1 MTTDFEVIIVG
12 SGPAGSS
19 TALHLAALDPAMA
32 RRTLILEKAVHPRV
46 KLCAGGITGKG
57 LRVLDRL
64 GLPLGV
70 DFLPMTGVE
79 IRAGQR
85 RRYTACPGLGVTI
98 QRPAFDGW
106 LAHKAA
112 ERGAHLHEGEGFT
125 VAEVEADRVVVTTAK
140 ARYTARAL
148 VAADGAASPVRR
160 ALGWPPPRHRARLL
174 ILDTERGPHDDA
186 LRDDTLYLDFA
197 PMGEGIHGYVW
208 DFPTRINGRPF
219 VNRGIYDRG
228 DPESAKGSLK
238 EPLRRALADRG
249 VDLDACHLQGHLER
263 ELDPAGPFARPRVL
277 LAGEAAGIDP
287 ALGEG
292 IAQALAYGDL
302 AARELLR
309 AARTGDWSFTGYRRR
324 LLRSRLGQELL
335 GTRHLAARLYG
346 PRGDRYLDL
355 FLASARINRLG
366 ARFLA
371 GRLHPALLS
380 LAVLPSLAMMPF
392 VGGRVQGRSG
402 SSLRF
407 CI

>member
-1 MTTDFEVIIVG
+1 VICY
-12 SGPAGSS
+12 
-19 TALHLAALDPAMA
+19 
-32 RRTLILEKAVHPRV
+32 R
-46 KLCAGGITGKG
+46 
-57 LRVLDRL
+57 
-64 GLPLGV
+64 
-70 DFLPMTGVE
+70 
-79 IRAGQR
+79 Q
-85 RRYTACPGLGVTI
+85 
-98 QRPAFDGW
+98 Q
-106 LAHKAA
+106 KAA
-112 ERGAHLHEGEGFT
+112 PCRGE
-125 VAEVEADRVVVTTAK
+125 
-140 ARYTARAL
+140 
-148 VAADGAASPVRR
+148 
-160 ALGWPPPRHRARLL
+160 LG
-174 ILDTERGPHDDA
+174 
-186 LRDDTLYLDFA
+186 
-197 PMGEGIHGYVW
+197 
-208 DFPTRINGRPF
+208 
-219 VNRGIYDRG
+219 
-228 DPESAKGSLK
+228 S
-238 EPLRRALADRG
+238 
-249 VDLDACHLQGHLER
+249 
-263 ELDPAGPFARPRVL
+263 
-277 LAGEAAGIDP
+277 GEAAGIDP

>member
-1 MTTDFEVIIVG
+1 VAKGRAVSVDFEVIIVG

-19 TALHLAALDPAMA
+19 TALHLAARDPALA

-57 LRVLDRL
+57 LRILDRL

-79 IRAGQR
+79 IRYGDR
-85 RRYTACPGLGVTI
+85 RRYTPCPGLGVTI

-106 LAHKAA
+106 LARKAA
-112 ERGAHLHEGEGFT
+112 ERGAILHEGEAFT
-125 VAEVEADRVVVTTAK
+125 TAEVEANRVVVTTEK
-140 ARYTARAL
+140 GSYTARAL
-148 VAADGAASPVRR
+148 VAADGAASPVRH
-160 ALGWPPPRHRARLL
+160 ALGWPAPRHRARLL
-174 ILDTERGPHDDA
+174 ILDTERGPHDDS
-186 LRDDTLYLDFA
+186 LRDDTLYLDFG

-208 DFPTRINGRPF
+208 DFPTRINGRLYI
-219 VNRGIYDRG
+219 NRGLYDRG
-228 DPESAKGSLK
+228 DPDSAKGSLK
-238 EPLRRALADRG
+238 EPLRRFLAARG

-309 AARTGDWSFTGYRRR
+309 AARSGEWSFTGYRRR
-324 LLRSRLGQELL
+324 LLRSRLGQELT
-335 GTRHLAARLYG
+335 GTRSLANRLYG
-346 PRGDRYLDL
+346 PNGRRYLDL
-355 FLASARINRLG
+355 FLASPRINRLG
-366 ARFLA
+366 TRFLA

-380 LAVLPSLAMMPF
+380 LAVLPSLVAMPF
-392 VGGRVQGRSG
+392 VGAGRDRDH
-402 SSLRF
+402 
-407 CI
+407 